1 MKKEDMFEA
10 MNDIDDEYIEKAN
23 GKKKNGFAKWASLA
37 ACLCLVII
45 GAVAALKPAGA
56 TGGYDAG
63 GSDMDGEAG
72 MYSIAVYPPYE
83 SEENVADAQIITL
96 SETEAYS
103 FETLGAALPTEL
115 PEGYSYQSGYLYDT
129 TMEDGTKYYM
139 LRITFADGPKPE
151 EIITEDGGVM
161 LPEGVEFPNEIVVM
175 VTNYEPKTDK
185 EIYTWGEFIDAVS
198 ESEDFELSWGY
209 SIYGDNGEQIYKCVM
224 PMELPADDVLII
236 VESMN

>member
-1 MKKEDMFEA
+1 MDVE
-10 MNDIDDEYIEKAN
+10 
-23 GKKKNGFAKWASLA
+23 
-37 ACLCLVII
+37 
-45 GAVAALKPAGA
+45 
-56 TGGYDAG
+56 TGI
-63 GSDMDGEAG
+63 
-72 MYSIAVYPPYE
+72 YSIAVYPAYE

-129 TMEDGTKYYM
+129 TMEDGTKYYL
-139 LRITFADGPKPE
+139 LRVTYADGPAPE
-151 EIITEDGGVM
+151 EIVTEDGGVM

-175 VTNYEPKTDK
+175 VTNYQPKTDK
-185 EIYTWGEFIDAVS
+185 EIYTWGEFLDAVS

-209 SIYGDNGEQIYKCVM
+209 SIYGDDGEQIYKCVM
-224 PMELPADDVLII
+224 PMELPTDDILII